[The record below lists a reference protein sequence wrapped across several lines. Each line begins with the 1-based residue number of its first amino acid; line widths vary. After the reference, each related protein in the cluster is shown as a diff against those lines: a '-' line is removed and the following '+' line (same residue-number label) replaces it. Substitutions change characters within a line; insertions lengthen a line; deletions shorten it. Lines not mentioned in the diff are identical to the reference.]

1 MLTHDQVWA
10 AIDALAEKK
19 QLTAS
24 GLARNSG
31 LDPTSFN
38 KSKRHTSNGR
48 KRWPS
53 TESVAKA
60 LEATQVTMSEFVEFA
75 EDAGAQ
81 KSPRSK
87 MPAGNYPMPA
97 SQHVP
102 MLGVSQVGGA
112 GGFFDSGGYPA
123 GQNWDEIH
131 FPAEDQNSVY
141 ALEVS
146 GDTMQPLYEE
156 GVMLIVAPGANVRKG
171 DKIVFKTKS
180 GEILAKVLAR
190 KSARQIET
198 HSGDPDDKLLTYP
211 LSEIEW
217 IARILWASQ

>member
-1 MLTHDQVWA
+1 MLTHEQVWA

-123 GQNWDEIH
+123 GQDWDEIH
-131 FPAEDQNSVY
+131 FPAEDQDSIY

-146 GDTMQPLYEE
+146 GNTMQPLYEE

-198 HSGDPDDKLLTYP
+198 HSGDPDNKLLTYP

>member
-1 MLTHDQVWA
+1 MLTHEQVWA

-81 KSPRSK
+81 KSPSSK

-123 GQNWDEIH
+123 GQDWDEIH
-131 FPAEDQNSVY
+131 FPAEDQNSIY

-156 GVMLIVAPGANVRKG
+156 GVMLIVAPGASVRKG

-211 LSEIEW
+211 LHEIEW